1 MTIAQTQ
8 IPEIGEVSAVRR
20 KFRKESRAK
29 PLDGFRL
36 PDITQLLF
44 KKGEKLA
51 DSFEGADLPDHT
63 QLPCEDN
70 DFVRNFQ
77 EHPQSILITDSFL
90 PLLERRHPDNRFII
104 GQDSGIYWRLA
115 EKDEKPQKG
124 AICPDW
130 FYVAGVPRLLDGQMR
145 RSYVMWKEHVTPFL
159 VMEFVSGNGS
169 EERDKT
175 PKHGKFWIYEQM
187 IRVPYYA
194 IYEVKTESVELWQ
207 LKGSRYKLVPTNDR
221 DHYPIPSLGVELGI
235 WQGVYQGTE
244 LPWMRLWDAQGNLL
258 LTGHELAE
266 QERQQTEQERQR
278 TEQEHQRVEQERQ
291 RAEQERQRAEHLASQ
306 LRALGVE
313 PA

>member
-1 MTIAQTQ
+1 MTIAQTHTPA
-8 IPEIGEVSAVRR
+8 PEDFSTVPIKTWPQNRSKPFQEF
-20 KFRKESRAK
+20 KF
-29 PLDGFRL
+29 
-36 PDITQLLF
+36 PDYTQLYREKVDKF
-44 KKGEKLA
+44 ADFYKGAE
-51 DSFEGADLPDHT
+51 LPDHT
-63 QLPCEDN
+63 QLPCEEN

-90 PLLERRHPDNRFII
+90 PVLERLHPDNQFII
-104 GQDSGIYWRLA
+104 GQDSGIYWRLTG
-115 EKDEKPQKG
+115 KDEKPQKG

-145 RSYVMWKEHVTPFL
+145 RSYVMWKEHTTPFL

-175 PKHGKFWIYEQM
+175 PKQGKFWIYEQM
-187 IRVPYYA
+187 IRAPYYA

-207 LKGSRYKLVPTNDR
+207 LKGSRYESVPANDR

-235 WQGVYQGTE
+235 WQGIYQGTE

-258 LTGHELAE
+258 LTGHERA
-266 QERQQTEQERQR
+266 
-278 TEQEHQRVEQERQ
+278 EQERQ
-291 RAEQERQRAEHLASQ
+291 RAEQEYQRAEQLASQ

-313 PA
+313 PL